1 MTSRTSAGGRRGRL
15 RLMSALARRVSPIV
29 ICALA
34 WQCGGDPLA
43 PPPLAEDPIALEVT
57 SMRALLAANAA
68 KTDPLWVQVRPG
80 VTAALDLAQQA
91 LAAGRRWTAL
101 ERLAAARTNLVAA
114 RYVSERPAEARRD
127 VPGFEA
133 EWARMGAELGAAT
146 DAPTAKAFDRV
157 YPAAARAL
165 AEASA
170 FQVRVMYDAGI
181 EYGRATDADS
191 GLYYVGSAQAQQQ
204 FAAFAR
210 TVLRSATP
218 AVPVRSLAAET
229 DALETTLLALY
240 RPPVSIDRHPEFI
253 GASSALKEARELDEA
268 GLRYGALQR
277 YLLAVLRTALLRPA
291 PPLSE
296 AEALRA
302 RLLAVAPR
310 LSDFSS
316 DHTIAAMF
324 LERALT
330 ELDRPE
336 PTAASVGIAQAVA
349 DEVLPKY
356 FAALEA
362 GPSPVAPRTPRV
374 TVTLVR
380 WPFT

>member
-1 MTSRTSAGGRRGRL
+1 
-15 RLMSALARRVSPIV
+15 MSAVARWICPIV

-34 WQCGGDPLA
+34 WQCAGDPLA
-43 PPPLAEDPIALEVT
+43 LPPLAEDPIALEVT
-57 SMRALLAANAA
+57 AMRAVLAANAA
-68 KTDPLWVQVRPG
+68 KADPLWVQVRPG
-80 VTAALDLAQQA
+80 VTAALDMAQQA

-101 ERLAAARTNLVAA
+101 ERLAAARANLVAA
-114 RYVSERPAEARRD
+114 QYVADRPAEARRD

-133 EWARMGAELGAAT
+133 EWVRMGAELGASK

-170 FQVRVMYDAGI
+170 FQVKVMYDAGI

-191 GLYYVGSAQAQQQ
+191 GLFYVGSAQAQQQ
-204 FAAFAR
+204 FVAFAR

-218 AVPVRSLAAET
+218 AVTVKNLSAET

-240 RPPVSIDRHPEFI
+240 RPPVSIDRHSEFI
-253 GASSALKEARELDEA
+253 GASSALKEARELDAA

-291 PPLSE
+291 PAVSE
-296 AEALRA
+296 GPAIRA

-316 DHTIAAMF
+316 DHTIALMF

-330 ELDRPE
+330 ELDRAE
-336 PTAASVGIAQAVA
+336 PTPAAVGIALAVV
-349 DEVLPKY
+349 DDVLPKY

-362 GPSPVAPRTPRV
+362 APATAAPRTPRV

>member
-1 MTSRTSAGGRRGRL
+1 
-15 RLMSALARRVSPIV
+15 MSALARWVSPLV
-29 ICALA
+29 ICVLA
-34 WQCGGDPLA
+34 WQCGDPLA

-57 SMRALLAANAA
+57 AMRAAPVASAA

-80 VTAALDLAQQA
+80 VTAALDLAEQA

-101 ERLAAARTNLVAA
+101 ERLAAARVDLVAA
-114 RYVSERPAEARRD
+114 QYVADRPAEARKD
-127 VPGFEA
+127 VSGFEA
-133 EWARMGAELGAAT
+133 EWARMGAELGASE

-165 AEASA
+165 AEASS
-170 FQVRVMYDAGI
+170 FQVKVIYDAGL

-191 GLYYVGSAQAQQQ
+191 GLFYVGAAQAQQQ

-210 TVLRSATP
+210 TVLQSSTP
-218 AVPVRSLAAET
+218 VLSVRSLVAET
-229 DALETTLLALY
+229 NALETTLLALY
-240 RPPVSIDRHPEFI
+240 RPPVSIDRHSEFI
-253 GASSALKEARELDEA
+253 GASLALKEARELDAA

-291 PPLSE
+291 PALSE
-296 AEALRA
+296 SAAIRA
-302 RLLAVAPR
+302 RLLAAAPT
-310 LSDFSS
+310 LSDYSI
-316 DHTIAAMF
+316 DHTIAIMF

-336 PTAASVGIAQAVA
+336 ATAASVGIALAVA

-362 GPSPVAPRTPRV
+362 APAMVSPRTPRV